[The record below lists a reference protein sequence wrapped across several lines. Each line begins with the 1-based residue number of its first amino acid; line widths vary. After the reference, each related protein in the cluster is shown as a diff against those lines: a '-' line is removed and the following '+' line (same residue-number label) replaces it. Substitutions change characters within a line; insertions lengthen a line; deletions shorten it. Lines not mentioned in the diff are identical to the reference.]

1 VTVARACRI
10 AVLELLVSSELGG
23 GPAHVEALV
32 RRLDPADFVVTVGA
46 PAGGLYLERFRAA
59 GAEVVEVAA
68 DRLSART
75 LARVSRL
82 IRERGAAVVHSHGKG
97 AGLYGRLAARRAG
110 ATAVHTFH
118 GLHYAGYLPGA
129 RSAYLALER
138 ALARRSHTVIHVSA
152 SQADT
157 ARPLGLA
164 PADRSRVIVNG
175 IDAAR
180 VEAELIPRERAREA
194 LGVPLTGPVL
204 GTVARFDPVKAL
216 EVLLEALLRL
226 PGATLV
232 LIGDGPKA
240 ASLRERARR
249 LGLEARVVFAGARP
263 DAARWFA
270 ALDAYVSASRG
281 EGLPLALVEAMAAGL
296 PVIASRVP
304 GHVDTV
310 ADGDT
315 GVLVPVD
322 DAAALAAA
330 AAALLADPARAR
342 ALGEAGQTRARRDF
356 SVDRMAAEVAEVYR
370 RAAAATV

>member
-1 VTVARACRI
+1 VARARRI
-10 AVLELLVSSELGG
+10 GVLELLVSSQLGG

-32 RRLDPADFVVTVGA
+32 RRLDPAEFAVTVGA
-46 PAGGLYLERFRAA
+46 PAGGPFLERFRAA
-59 GAEVVEVAA
+59 GADVVEVAA
-68 DRLSART
+68 DRLSPRT
-75 LARVSRL
+75 LARVGRL

-110 ATAVHTFH
+110 AAAVHTFH
-118 GLHYAGYLPGA
+118 GLHYAGYPPGA
-129 RSAYLALER
+129 RAAYLALER

-152 SQADT
+152 SQAEA

-164 PADRSRVIVNG
+164 PADRSRIIVNG
-175 IDAAR
+175 IDTAR
-180 VEAELIPRERAREA
+180 VEADVLPRARARAE
-194 LGVPLTGPVL
+194 LGVPPAGAVL

-216 EVLLEALLRL
+216 EVVLDALSRV

-232 LIGDGPKA
+232 LIGDGPQA
-240 ASLRERARR
+240 APLRARARR
-249 LGLEARVVFAGARP
+249 LGLEGRVVFAGARP
-263 DAARWFA
+263 NAARWFA

-281 EGLPLALVEAMAAGL
+281 EGLPLALVEAMAVGL
-296 PVIASRVP
+296 PVIASRVA

-310 ADGDT
+310 ADGET

-322 DAAALAAA
+322 DPAALAAA
-330 AAALLADPARAR
+330 ATTLLADPERAR
-342 ALGEAGQTRARRDF
+342 ALGAAGRARARREF

>member
-1 VTVARACRI
+1 MTVARGRCI
-10 AVLELLVSSELGG
+10 AVLELLVSSQLGG

-32 RRLDPADFVVTVGA
+32 RRLDPAEFAITVGA
-46 PAGGLYLERFRAA
+46 PAGGPYLERFRAA

-68 DRLSART
+68 NRLSPRT
-75 LARVSRL
+75 LACVGRI

-97 AGLYGRLAARRAG
+97 AGLYGRLAAPRAG
-110 ATAVHTFH
+110 AAAVHTFH

-129 RSAYLALER
+129 RAAYLALER
-138 ALARRSHTVIHVSA
+138 ALAHRSHTVIHVSA
-152 SQADT
+152 SQAET

-164 PADRSRVIVNG
+164 PIDRSRVIVNG

-180 VEAELIPRERAREA
+180 VDAELIPRGQARAA

-216 EVLLEALLRL
+216 EVLLEALRRL

-270 ALDAYVSASRG
+270 ALDAYVSASRV

-322 DAAALAAA
+322 DPVAFAAA
-330 AAALLADPARAR
+330 AGALLADPVRAR
-342 ALGEAGQTRARRDF
+342 ALGAAGRTRAQHDF

>member
-1 VTVARACRI
+1 MTVARACRI

-23 GPAHVEALV
+23 GPASVEALI
-32 RRLDPADFVVTVGA
+32 RRLDPAEFAVTVGA
-46 PAGGLYLERFRAA
+46 PPGGPFLERFRAA
-59 GAEVVEVAA
+59 GAEVLEVAA
-68 DRLSART
+68 NRLSPGT
-75 LARVSRL
+75 LARVGRI

-110 ATAVHTFH
+110 AAAVHTFH
-118 GLHYAGYLPGA
+118 GLHYVGYLPGA
-129 RSAYLALER
+129 RAAYLALER
-138 ALARRSHTVIHVSA
+138 ALVRRSHTVIHVSA

-180 VEAELIPRERAREA
+180 VEADLIPRERARAA
-194 LGVPLTGPVL
+194 LRVPLTGPVL

-216 EVLLEALLRL
+216 EVLLEALRRL

-232 LIGDGPKA
+232 LIGDGPEA
-240 ASLRERARR
+240 ASLRARARR
-249 LGLEARVVFAGARP
+249 LGLEGRVVFAGARP

-322 DAAALAAA
+322 DPTALAAA
-330 AAALLADPARAR
+330 AASLLAAPARAQ
-342 ALGEAGQTRARRDF
+342 ALGAAGRTRARRDF
-356 SVDRMAAEVAEVYR
+356 SVDRMAAEIAEVYR

>member
-1 VTVARACRI
+1 MNVARTRCI

-32 RRLDPADFVVTVGA
+32 RRLDPAEFAVTVGA
-46 PAGGLYLERFRAA
+46 PAGGPFLERFRAA

-75 LARVSRL
+75 FARVSLL

-97 AGLYGRLAARRAG
+97 AGLYGRLAARLTG
-110 ATAVHTFH
+110 AAAVHTFH

-129 RSAYLALER
+129 RAAYLALER
-138 ALARRSHTVIHVSA
+138 ALARRSHTLIHVSA
-152 SQADT
+152 SQADA

-164 PADRSRVIVNG
+164 PLDRSRVIVNG

-180 VEAELIPRERAREA
+180 VEANVLPRERARAE
-194 LGVPLTGPVL
+194 LGVPSAGAVL
-204 GTVARFDPVKAL
+204 GTVARFDPVKGL
-216 EVLLEALLRL
+216 EVLLEALLRV

-232 LIGDGPKA
+232 LIGDGPEA
-240 ASLRERARR
+240 ASLRARARR
-249 LGLEARVVFAGARP
+249 LGLAGRVVFAGARP
-263 DAARWFA
+263 DAARWFG

-310 ADGDT
+310 ANGDT

-322 DAAALAAA
+322 DPAALAAA

-342 ALGEAGQTRARRDF
+342 ALGAAGRTRARHDF